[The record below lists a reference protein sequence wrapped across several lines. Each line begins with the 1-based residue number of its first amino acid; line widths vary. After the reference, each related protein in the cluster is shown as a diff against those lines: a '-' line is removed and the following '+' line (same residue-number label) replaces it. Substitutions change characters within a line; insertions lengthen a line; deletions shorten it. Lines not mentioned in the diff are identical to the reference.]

1 MKFIP
6 SRRWALGVVLLIQVV
21 SFPALAELG
30 GDVSSIQNDQLKMKG
45 TVQVSPAL
53 AYTVH
58 EIQIPSGTVVREYV
72 SAAGKVFAV
81 TWRGP
86 HVPDMQQT
94 LGTYFK
100 AYTSAP
106 RAKHSD
112 HKRFA
117 IAEPGFVLQSSGHMR
132 AYFGRAYVP
141 QLLPQ
146 NVSVTDIQ

>member
-1 MKFIP
+1 
-6 SRRWALGVVLLIQVV
+6 
-21 SFPALAELG
+21 
-30 GDVSSIQNDQLKMKG
+30 
-45 TVQVSPAL
+45 
-53 AYTVH
+53 
-58 EIQIPSGTVVREYV
+58 
-72 SAAGKVFAV
+72 
-81 TWRGP
+81 
-86 HVPDMQQT
+86 MQQT